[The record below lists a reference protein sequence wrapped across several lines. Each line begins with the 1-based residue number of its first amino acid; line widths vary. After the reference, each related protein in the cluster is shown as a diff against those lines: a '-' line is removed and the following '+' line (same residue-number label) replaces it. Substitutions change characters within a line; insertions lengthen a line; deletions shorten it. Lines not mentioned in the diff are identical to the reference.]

1 LKACILHG
9 PGHVSVED
17 VPDPR
22 PGPGEALLRVSAAA
36 ICHSDIRVYRGQKK
50 ARPSVVPGH
59 ETAGVIEAVGEGVE
73 GVRPGD
79 RVVVCPILACGHCEF
94 CAQGKRNRCPERRT
108 LGYEE
113 DGGLAEL
120 MLIPQSLL
128 ALGHVFPV
136 PPGLSLEMAAL
147 TEPLAC
153 VLNSLETCRL
163 RPGDA
168 LLIVGAGPMGL
179 MHLLLARLMGAAR
192 LMVTEPDPERQ
203 SWAQRLGATE
213 VVDPGREE
221 MPAAALAATGGRGFD
236 AVVVTAGLPPV
247 LGEALASVRR
257 QGVVSLFGGFP
268 PDTSAPFDPNIIHYG
283 EIVLTGSQ
291 NATTDQYRRALRLI
305 PRLPE
310 LAALLTHRFS
320 MPEATEAY
328 ESRLAGKGLKSV
340 VLPGGEL

>member
-1 LKACILHG
+1 LKACIFHG
-9 PGHVSVED
+9 PGHISVDD
-17 VPDPR
+17 VPDPK

-50 ARPSVVPGH
+50 ARPGVVPGH
-59 ETAGVIEAVGEGVE
+59 EMAGVIEAVGEGVE
-73 GVRPGD
+73 GIRPGD
-79 RVVVCPILACGHCEF
+79 RVVVCPILACGRCEF
-94 CAQGKRNRCPERRT
+94 CTQGKRNRCPERRT
-108 LGYEE
+108 LGYDE

-120 MLIPQSLL
+120 MLIPQALL
-128 ALGHVFPV
+128 ALGHVFRV
-136 PPGLSLEMAAL
+136 PAGLSLEIAAL

-163 RPGDA
+163 RPGHDI
-168 LLIVGAGPMGL
+168 LIVGAGPMGL
-179 MHLLLARLMGAAR
+179 MHLLLARFMGAAH
-192 LMVTEPDPERQ
+192 LMVTEPDPERR

-221 MPAAALAATGGRGFD
+221 MPAAALAATDGRGFD
-236 AVVVTAGLPPV
+236 AVVVTAGLPAL

-257 QGVVSLFGGFP
+257 QGVVTLFGGFP
-268 PDTSAPFDPNIIHYG
+268 PDTSVPFDPNIIHYG

-291 NATTDQYRRALRLI
+291 STTTDQYRRALRLI

-320 MPEATEAY
+320 MLEATGAY

>member
-1 LKACILHG
+1 MKACILHG

-17 VPDPR
+17 VPDPK
-22 PGPGEALLRVSAAA
+22 PGPGEVLLRVSAAA

-50 ARPSVVPGH
+50 ARPGVVPGH
-59 ETAGVIEAVGEGVE
+59 ETAGVVEAVGEGVE

-94 CAQGKRNRCPERRT
+94 CAQGKRNRCPQRRT

-120 MLIPQSLL
+120 MLIPRDLL

-163 RPGDA
+163 RSGDD

-179 MHLLLARLMGAAR
+179 MHLLLARLVGAAR
-192 LMVTEPDPERQ
+192 LMVSEPDPERR

-213 VVDPGREE
+213 VVDPGGEE
-221 MPAAALAATGGRGFD
+221 IPAAALAATGGRGFD
-236 AVVVTAGLPPV
+236 AVVVTAGLPAV

-268 PDTSAPFDPNIIHYG
+268 PDTSVPFDPNIIHYG

-291 NATTDQYRRALRLI
+291 NATTDQYRRVLRLI

-310 LAALLTHRFS
+310 LAMLVTHRFRI
-320 MPEATEAY
+320 EQATEAY

>member
-1 LKACILHG
+1 MKACIFHG
-9 PGHVSVED
+9 PGHISVDD
-17 VPDPR
+17 VPDPK

-50 ARPSVVPGH
+50 ARPGVVPGH
-59 ETAGVIEAVGEGVE
+59 EMAGVIEAVGEGVE
-73 GVRPGD
+73 GIRPGD
-79 RVVVCPILACGHCEF
+79 RVVVCPILACGRCEF
-94 CAQGKRNRCPERRT
+94 CTQGKRNRCPERRT
-108 LGYEE
+108 LGYDE

-120 MLIPQSLL
+120 MLIPQALL

-136 PPGLSLEMAAL
+136 PAGLSLEIAAL

-163 RPGDA
+163 RAGHD

-179 MHLLLARLMGAAR
+179 MHLLLARLMGAAH
-192 LMVTEPDPERQ
+192 LMVTEPDSERRT
-203 SWAQRLGATE
+203 WAQRLGATE

-221 MPAAALAATGGRGFD
+221 MPAAALAATDGRGFD
-236 AVVVTAGLPPV
+236 AVVVTAGLPAL
-247 LGEALASVRR
+247 LGEALASARR
-257 QGVVSLFGGFP
+257 QGVVTLFGGFP
-268 PDTSAPFDPNIIHYG
+268 PDTSVPFDPNIIHYG

-291 NATTDQYRRALRLI
+291 STTTDQYRRALRLI

-320 MPEATEAY
+320 MLEATGAY

-340 VLPGGEL
+340 VLPGGGL

>member
-1 LKACILHG
+1 LKACIFHG
-9 PGHVSVED
+9 PGRISVED
-17 VPDPR
+17 VPAPK
-22 PGPGEALLRVSAAA
+22 PGRGEALLRVSATA

-50 ARPSVVPGH
+50 ARAGVIPGH
-59 ETAGVIEAVGEGVE
+59 ETAGVIEAIGEGAE

-79 RVVVCPILACGHCEF
+79 RVAVYPILACGHCEF
-94 CAQGKRNRCPERRT
+94 CAQGKRNRCLQRRT

-120 MLIPQSLL
+120 MLIPRELL

-136 PPGLSLEMAAL
+136 PPGLSLETAAL

-163 RPGDA
+163 RAGDA

-179 MHLLLARLMGAAR
+179 MHLLLARLMGAGR
-192 LMVTEPDPERQ
+192 LMVTEPDAERR

-221 MPAAALAATGGRGFD
+221 VPAAALAATGGRGFD
-236 AVVVTAGLPPV
+236 AVVVTAGLPSV

-268 PDTSAPFDPNIIHYG
+268 PDTSVPFDPNIVHYG

-291 NATTDQYRRALRLI
+291 STTADQYRRTLALI

-310 LAALLTHRFS
+310 LATLVTHRFS
-320 MPEATEAY
+320 MEEATAAY
-328 ESRLAGKGLKSV
+328 ETRLAGKGLKSV

>member
-1 LKACILHG
+1 MKACILHG

-17 VPDPR
+17 VPDPK

-36 ICHSDIRVYRGQKK
+36 VCHSDIRVYRGQKK
-50 ARPSVVPGH
+50 ARPGVIPGH
-59 ETAGVIEAVGEGVE
+59 EMAGVIEAVGEGVE

-79 RVVVCPILACGHCEF
+79 RVVVCPILACGTCEF
-94 CAQGKRNRCPERRT
+94 CAQGKRNRCPQRRT

-120 MLIPQSLL
+120 MLIPRGLL

-163 RPGDA
+163 RPGDD

-192 LMVTEPDPERQ
+192 LMVSEPDPERR
-203 SWAQRLGATE
+203 SWAQRLGATA
-213 VVDPGREE
+213 VVDPSRESV
-221 MPAAALAATGGRGFD
+221 PAAALAATGGRGFD
-236 AVVVTAGLPPV
+236 AVVVTAGLPAV

-257 QGVVSLFGGFP
+257 QGAVSLFGGFP
-268 PDTSAPFDPNIIHYG
+268 PDTSVPFDPNIIHYG

-291 NATTDQYRRALRLI
+291 NATTDQYRRVLGLI

-310 LAALLTHRFS
+310 LAMLVTHRFA
-320 MPEATEAY
+320 MEEATGAY
-328 ESRLAGKGLKSV
+328 ESRLAGEGLKSV